1 MGKMTQSA
9 DNNNNNN
16 NNKNNDDN
24 NNKCFLIDKYFN
36 NWFQVLYSY
45 FYGCFGLKLSG
56 FVLST
61 VFSYISYLSIRFLIE
76 IQHKNIL
83 NNVFWGKISLF
94 RMCKK
99 LTRPLLLNK
108 QLNWSHHTGQQLYFY
123 IHFIILILYYFIYFY
138 KHDSFIVID
147 CGM

>member
-1 MGKMTQSA
+1 MEKMTQSA

-16 NNKNNDDN
+16 NNKNNDDD

-76 IQHKNIL
+76 IQHKNIF
-83 NNVFWGKISLF
+83 VFWGKISLF
-94 RMCKK
+94 RICKK

-138 KHDSFIVID
+138 KHDSLIVID